1 MTANNKESYLGYLNK
16 LLDEYSHTYHNPV
29 GKKAINADYSAL
41 AEAVETNPQASKFKF
56 MYKNIFSKSH
66 SHKSHSK
73 NMTIILREIL
83 LISLICH

>member
-1 MTANNKESYLGYLNK
+1 MKMTANNKKSYLGYLNK
-16 LLDEYSHTYHNPV
+16 LLGEYSHTYHNPV

-66 SHKSHSK
+66 TKNWSK
-73 NMTIILREIL
+73 KYLWF
-83 LISLICH
+83 CVKK